1 MAVKVKKRDGSIVD
15 FQSSKIKEAIN
26 KAFAEFDRKLENN
39 NVMTYILLG
48 ISSFLNRTESDTI
61 NVENIQDIVEDTL
74 LDFGYREEAKTYIRY
89 RHKRELVRKANTTDM
104 SIKELLD
111 GKSEYWNKE
120 NSNKNSKWIT
130 TQRDY
135 IAGITSKDIARRF
148 IFPKDVIEA
157 HDKGII
163 HIHDMDYMAQNT
175 MNNCCLINLNDML
188 QNGTVING
196 VAIDKPHRLIT
207 ATTIAT
213 QIIAAVSSSEYGGC
227 TITMTHLAPFVKDS
241 MNYYLNKYKKWGEPE
256 EKAYEHAMLDLKKEV
271 SDSIQTLNYQLN
283 SLTTTNGQSPFVS
296 LCLYLGETNDY
307 KEELAMLIQ
316 EILEQR
322 ILGVKNKV
330 GAYVTQAFPK
340 LLYVLEEDNIHEDSE
355 YWYLTE
361 LAAKCTAKRM
371 VPDYISEKVMKELKL
386 SKGETPGSGDCYP
399 CMGCRSFLTPD
410 RSGNGYN
417 NIAKAKDYDGKPKYY
432 GRFNIGVTTINLA
445 DVALSSNGDIDKF
458 WELMEERTELC
469 HKVQKIRADRL
480 CKTKAEVAPILWC
493 DGAFARLSSD
503 DYLEPLIHGGF
514 CTSSLGFC
522 ALYECVKYMTGCSHT
537 QQIGHDFGI
546 QVMEFLNKKTEQW
559 KQEENIDYSLYGS
572 PIESGTYKFA
582 SCLQKRFG
590 EIEGI
595 TDRDYVTNSYH
606 VPVFEKID
614 IFSKFIIESEFQK
627 LSPGGA
633 ISYGETSNLQ
643 NNIPAVL
650 EVIKF
655 IYNHIMYAEL
665 NTKSDY
671 CQKCGYNGEI
681 VIKEQDKHHHYFEC
695 PNCGNM
701 DEDSMNIA
709 RRVCGY
715 ISTNGMNEGRM
726 QDVFNRFVHID
737 DIDVRELE

>member
-1 MAVKVKKRDGSIVD
+1 M
-15 FQSSKIKEAIN
+15 
-26 KAFAEFDRKLENN
+26 
-39 NVMTYILLG
+39 
-48 ISSFLNRTESDTI
+48 
-61 NVENIQDIVEDTL
+61 
-74 LDFGYREEAKTYIRY
+74 
-89 RHKRELVRKANTTDM
+89 RKANTTDM

-241 MNYYLNKYKKWGEPE
+241 MSYYLNKYKKWGESE
-256 EKAYEHAMLDLKKEV
+256 EKAHEHAMLDLKKEI

-330 GAYVTQAFPK
+330 GIYVTQAFPK

-386 SKGETPGSGDCYP
+386 SKGETPGNGDCYP
-399 CMGCRSFLTPD
+399 CMGL
-410 RSGNGYN
+410 
-417 NIAKAKDYDGKPKYY
+417 
-432 GRFNIGVTTINLA
+432 
-445 DVALSSNGDIDKF
+445 
-458 WELMEERTELC
+458 
-469 HKVQKIRADRL
+469 
-480 CKTKAEVAPILWC
+480 
-493 DGAFARLSSD
+493 
-503 DYLEPLIHGGF
+503 
-514 CTSSLGFC
+514 
-522 ALYECVKYMTGCSHT
+522 
-537 QQIGHDFGI
+537 
-546 QVMEFLNKKTEQW
+546 
-559 KQEENIDYSLYGS
+559 
-572 PIESGTYKFA
+572 
-582 SCLQKRFG
+582 
-590 EIEGI
+590 
-595 TDRDYVTNSYH
+595 
-606 VPVFEKID
+606 
-614 IFSKFIIESEFQK
+614 
-627 LSPGGA
+627 
-633 ISYGETSNLQ
+633 
-643 NNIPAVL
+643 
-650 EVIKF
+650 
-655 IYNHIMYAEL
+655 
-665 NTKSDY
+665 
-671 CQKCGYNGEI
+671 
-681 VIKEQDKHHHYFEC
+681 
-695 PNCGNM
+695 
-701 DEDSMNIA
+701 
-709 RRVCGY
+709 
-715 ISTNGMNEGRM
+715 
-726 QDVFNRFVHID
+726 
-737 DIDVRELE
+737 

>member
-1 MAVKVKKRDGSIVD
+1 MAIHVMKRDGSIVE
-15 FQSSKIKEAIN
+15 FQANKIKEAIS
-26 KAFAEFDRKLENN
+26 KTFAEFGKKFPNNKL
-39 NVMTYILLG
+39 MTCILLE
-48 ISSFLNRTESDTI
+48 IQSFRDESEDDTI
-61 NVENIQDIVEDTL
+61 SVEDIQDIVEDAL
-74 LDFGYREEAKTYIRY
+74 LDFGYREEAKAYIRY
-89 RHKRELVRKANTTDM
+89 RHERELVRKANTTDM

-241 MNYYLNKYKKWGEPE
+241 MNYYLNKYKKWGESE
-256 EKAYEHAMLDLKKEV
+256 EKAYEYAMLDLKKEV

-330 GAYVTQAFPK
+330 GVYVTQAFPK
-340 LLYVLEEDNIHEDSE
+340 LLYVLEEDNIHEDSK

-386 SKGETPGSGDCYP
+386 SKGETPGNGDCYP
-399 CMGCRSFLTPD
+399 CMGL
-410 RSGNGYN
+410 
-417 NIAKAKDYDGKPKYY
+417 
-432 GRFNIGVTTINLA
+432 
-445 DVALSSNGDIDKF
+445 
-458 WELMEERTELC
+458 
-469 HKVQKIRADRL
+469 
-480 CKTKAEVAPILWC
+480 
-493 DGAFARLSSD
+493 
-503 DYLEPLIHGGF
+503 
-514 CTSSLGFC
+514 
-522 ALYECVKYMTGCSHT
+522 
-537 QQIGHDFGI
+537 
-546 QVMEFLNKKTEQW
+546 
-559 KQEENIDYSLYGS
+559 
-572 PIESGTYKFA
+572 
-582 SCLQKRFG
+582 
-590 EIEGI
+590 
-595 TDRDYVTNSYH
+595 
-606 VPVFEKID
+606 
-614 IFSKFIIESEFQK
+614 
-627 LSPGGA
+627 
-633 ISYGETSNLQ
+633 
-643 NNIPAVL
+643 
-650 EVIKF
+650 
-655 IYNHIMYAEL
+655 
-665 NTKSDY
+665 
-671 CQKCGYNGEI
+671 
-681 VIKEQDKHHHYFEC
+681 
-695 PNCGNM
+695 
-701 DEDSMNIA
+701 
-709 RRVCGY
+709 
-715 ISTNGMNEGRM
+715 
-726 QDVFNRFVHID
+726 
-737 DIDVRELE
+737 

>member
-1 MAVKVKKRDGSIVD
+1 MVIIKRDGSKVEYDIE
-15 FQSSKIKEAIN
+15 KIAAAISG
-26 KAFAEFDRKLENN
+26 AFADFNEEFDDKAALDKIESSIYSMEND
-39 NVMTYILLG
+39 V
-48 ISSFLNRTESDTI
+48 S
-61 NVENIQDIVEDTL
+61 VEEIQDIVEDVL
-74 LDFGYREEAKTYIRY
+74 LDFGYRQEAKAYIKY
-89 RHKRELVRKANTTDM
+89 RHERELLRKSNTTDR

-111 GKSEYWNKE
+111 GKSEFWNKE

-157 HDKGII
+157 HDEGII

-175 MNNCCLINLNDML
+175 MTNCCLINLNDML
-188 QNGTVING
+188 QNGTVVNG
-196 VAIDKPHRLIT
+196 VTIDKPHRLIT
-207 ATTIAT
+207 ATTITT
-213 QIIAAVSSSEYGGC
+213 QIIAAVASSQYGGC

-241 MNYYLNKYKKWGEPE
+241 LNYYFNKYREWGESE
-256 EKAYEHAMLDLKKEV
+256 DKAYEHAKFDLKKEI

-296 LCLYLGETNDY
+296 ICLYLGETEKY
-307 KEELAMLIQ
+307 KKELAMLIQ
-316 EILEQR
+316 EIFEQR
-322 ILGVKNKV
+322 ILGVKNKTGV
-330 GAYVTQAFPK
+330 YVTQAFPK
-340 LLYVLEEDNIHEDSE
+340 LLYVLEEANIHENSE

-386 SKGETPGSGDCYP
+386 SKGEEPGDGDCYP

-432 GRFNIGVTTINLA
+432 GRFNLGVTTINLA
-445 DVALSSNGDIDKF
+445 DVALSSHGDFDKF
-458 WELMEERTELC
+458 WQLMEERTELC

-493 DGAFARLSSD
+493 DGAFARLSPD

-522 ALYECVKYMTGCSHT
+522 ALYECVKYMTGYSHT

-559 KQEENIDYSLYGS
+559 KQEDNIDHSLYGS
-572 PIESGTYKFA
+572 PIESGTFKFA

-606 VPVFEKID
+606 VPVFEHID
-614 IFSKFIIESEFQK
+614 IFSKFAIESEFQK

-633 ISYGETSNLQ
+633 ISYGETANLQ
-643 NNIPAVL
+643 NNIPVVL

-671 CQKCGYNGEI
+671 CQKCGYQGEI
-681 VIKEQDKHHHYFEC
+681 QIIEKDKHHHYFQC
-695 PNCGNM
+695 PNCGNT

-726 QDVFNRFVHID
+726 QDVFNRFVHLN
-737 DIDVRELE
+737 DISEKEF